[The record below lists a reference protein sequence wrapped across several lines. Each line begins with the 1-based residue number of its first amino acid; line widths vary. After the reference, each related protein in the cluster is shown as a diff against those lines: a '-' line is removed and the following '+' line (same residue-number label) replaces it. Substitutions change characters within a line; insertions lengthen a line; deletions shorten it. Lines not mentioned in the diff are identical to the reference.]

1 MNKHEQNKQI
11 EMQHAFQHNI
21 YVKKMCFSN
30 DGCVYRGHHHEYD
43 HVTLVASG
51 KVLVKFGAVPE
62 ANLPEEQREY
72 EGVSM
77 FVTRSF
83 RTHEITALEPNT
95 VVCCIHAIRTKDG
108 EIIDPPSELSDQTL
122 HSFDQ
127 LATAIKGMD
136 LRPIAFDATPNQMDM
151 FIERAKEEGTLEQ
164 GSGDKLV

>member
-1 MNKHEQNKQI
+1 
-11 EMQHAFQHNI
+11 MQHAFQHNI
-21 YVKKMCFSN
+21 YVKKMCFPA

-43 HVTLVASG
+43 HITLVASG
-51 KVLVKFGAVPE
+51 RVRVRFGAVP
-62 ANLPEEQREY
+62 AAGLPAEEKEY

-83 RTHEITALEPNT
+83 RTHEITSLEDNT

-108 EIIDPPSELSDQTL
+108 QIIDPPSELSEQTL
-122 HSFDQ
+122 HSFDE
-127 LATAIKGMD
+127 LASAIKGID
-136 LRPIAFDATPNQMDM
+136 LQPIAFDATPCQMNK